1 MLYLLVLSLIFSYG
15 WIYFLKQHTAG
26 WIILLFSLVSL
37 LWDLAVVFIMLQELV
52 RDRGTDLCFPFQ
64 INSVLPLV
72 KSVSSRKRSCLGSAG
87 FWAGRYL
94 SSHFCLPLFKAR
106 FFNI

>member
-26 WIILLFSLVSL
+26 WIIVLLSLVSL
-37 LWDLAVVFIMLQELV
+37 LWDLAVVFIMLQEVV

-64 INSVLPLV
+64 IDSVRPLV
-72 KSVSSRKRSCLGSAG
+72 NSVSSRKRSCSGSAG
-87 FWAGRYL
+87 VWAGGAC
-94 SSHFCLPLFKAR
+94 SAQFGFP
-106 FFNI
+106 